1 MRVRHIERLGV
12 VEVAVLKD
20 AQHLFHAQLAV
31 LVVAD
36 VLDAVAEVLAHLR
49 RRIVA
54 VVLLQQEA
62 DAALAALGVD
72 ADDVAS

>member
-1 MRVRHIERLGV
+1 MLPPLVTGICRNAAVRVLDEVRVRHIERLGV

-36 VLDAVAEVLAHLR
+36 VLDA
-49 RRIVA
+49 IGKFF
-54 VVLLQQEA
+54 LLHK
-62 DAALAALGVD
+62 
-72 ADDVAS
+72 